1 MIILLIERSLTNI
14 YLSKDSIFT
23 NYPIV
28 LIHGLFGFSK
38 ITDYGYFIESQSL
51 MNKGIKV
58 LTPAIS
64 ATNTTDE
71 GGEQLLIKVRKF

>member
-28 LIHGLFGFSK
+28 LIHVLFGFSK
-38 ITDYGYFIESQSL
+38 ITGYGYFIESQTL
-51 MNKGIKV
+51 MNKGNKV
-58 LTPAIS
+58 LNLAIL
-64 ATNTTDE
+64 ATNTTAE
-71 GGEQLLIKVRKF
+71 GGEQLINKG